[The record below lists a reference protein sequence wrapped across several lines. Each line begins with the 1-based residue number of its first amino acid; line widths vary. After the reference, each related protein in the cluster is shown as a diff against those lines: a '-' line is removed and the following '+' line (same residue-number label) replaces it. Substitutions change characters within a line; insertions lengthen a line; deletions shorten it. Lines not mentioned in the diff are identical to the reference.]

1 MHKKFVSAS
10 ILIFFSFFT
19 LSCTIYVKKGMR
31 RERIEKVSSR
41 KKQKYRI
48 LSLIKTT
55 GEIIEFYGNEPGKIV
70 SNTIVGAGWIK
81 KDKIEIERKNIKIIK
96 RLKDKPAVLF
106 TKDGQ
111 VIEFYSLK
119 EEKDKIIL
127 GKTRIRKAVRV
138 PFSEIDLVNLK
149 NPTYILTIGLG
160 LGLGLVIL
168 SLIAMVLSIEE

>member
-1 MHKKFVSAS
+1 MYKKFVSS
-10 ILIFFSFFT
+10 FILIIFSVFT
-19 LSCTIYVKKGMR
+19 FSCSIHVKKGMR

-48 LSLIKTT
+48 LSVTKTT

-111 VIEFYSLK
+111 IIDFSSLK

-127 GKTRIRKAVRV
+127 GKTRIRKSVRV
-138 PFSEIDLVNLK
+138 PFSEIYLVNLK
-149 NPTYILTIGLG
+149 KPTHIITYMVLG
-160 LGLGLVIL
+160 LTVVVIL
-168 SLIAMVLSIEE
+168 SFASFIHSFED

>member
-10 ILIFFSFFT
+10 ILILFSFFT
-19 LSCTIYVKKGMR
+19 FSCTIYVKKGMR
-31 RERIEKVSSR
+31 RERIEKVSSG

-48 LSLIKTT
+48 LSVTKTT

-81 KDKIEIERKNIKIIK
+81 KEKIEIERKNIMILK
-96 RLKDKPAVLF
+96 RVEDKPDVLF

-111 VIEFYSLK
+111 VIEFFSLK

-149 NPTYILTIGLG
+149 KPIYILTQ
-160 LGLGLVIL
+160 GLVLAIL
-168 SLIAMVLSIEE
+168 VFIYTVFSAEEM